1 MLRLWGTL
9 VLPLAEARRGEGQD
23 SSGILAGESRI
34 RVLFCEKCGRG
45 KTRGIQGQNRGVS
58 YMNHVTD
65 LCRLFRFSQSLT
77 QDIVAIIDSVIHN
90 TTVEDHKKMLQLFM
104 QRQFHAYTP
113 KHLQWNQ
120 DINELIC
127 HINRYHKDLFKTLL
141 SEFCHFDS
149 SGVVLSLFIGLEL
162 LIGLELGDRQKG
174 PLEVLGGVFQ
184 AAQEL
189 LEQPS
194 LPLD

>member
-1 MLRLWGTL
+1 MRTICLLKSNCFDGMCPDAISFMLAIEETSIKDKR
-9 VLPLAEARRGEGQD
+9 E
-23 SSGILAGESRI
+23 
-34 RVLFCEKCGRG
+34 
-45 KTRGIQGQNRGVS
+45 

-127 HINRYHKDLFKTLL
+127 HINRCHKPQGLFFGK
-141 SEFCHFDS
+141 
-149 SGVVLSLFIGLEL
+149 GLF
-162 LIGLELGDRQKG
+162 RQQR
-174 PLEVLGGVFQ
+174 V
-184 AAQEL
+184 
-189 LEQPS
+189 
-194 LPLD
+194 D